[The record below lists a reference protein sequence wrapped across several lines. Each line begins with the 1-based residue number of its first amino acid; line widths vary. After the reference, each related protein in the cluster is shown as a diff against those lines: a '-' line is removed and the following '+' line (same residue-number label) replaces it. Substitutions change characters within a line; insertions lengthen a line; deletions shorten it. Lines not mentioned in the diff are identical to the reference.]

1 MTNSIP
7 QPGLT
12 SDRTLTNGRVLRGQE
27 YFVAD
32 TDETGLGAV
41 DAVPEA
47 GTPTSQWSEAWHY
60 LRRRPL
66 FWVSAIL
73 IVLAIA
79 IALFPGLFTSTD
91 PRECMLSRSLN
102 GPEDG
107 HIFGFDRQGCD
118 IYSRMIYGARAS
130 VTVGVLTTLIVTV
143 LGGLIGAIAGYFG
156 GIWDTLLSR
165 LTDIFFAV
173 PLVLAAIVVMSMFQ
187 DRRSIWMVVF
197 ALSMFGWT
205 QIARITRGA
214 VMGALA
220 PILTPPARDPNL
232 PHDLSPM
239 GMFWAADIVVKA
251 VMIGL
256 AIASVI
262 TWTVLVVKALELWG
276 ASATAQK
283 GIRRIQRAGSLDAAV
298 AASGNRR
305 DAVSRMIRQAAEE
318 YRRSEPALKIAGD
331 HGVKERV
338 ESQLERIEAVAGRRM
353 GRGTGVLATIG
364 STAPFVGLFGTVWG
378 IMNSF
383 IGISES
389 QTTNLAVVA
398 PGIAE
403 ALLATAIGL
412 VAAIPA
418 VVIYNVFA
426 RGITGYRLRLAN
438 AAAGVRQLVSRDL
451 DFRGLVAKEG

>member
-1 MTNSIP
+1 MTHLPLFRPGPALALALACLLAPLAQAQDAPTAPPQAQVQSQAEQPAAPAPLAAPPATTADPAASAPVAAP
-7 QPGLT
+7 QP
-12 SDRTLTNGRVLRGQE
+12 
-27 YFVAD
+27 
-32 TDETGLGAV
+32 
-41 DAVPEA
+41 AVPQPA
-47 GTPTSQWSEAWHY
+47 VSQPAEPA
-60 LRRRPL
+60 PL
-66 FWVSAIL
+66 AEFL
-73 IVLAIA
+73 
-79 IALFPGLFTSTD
+79 PQT
-91 PRECMLSRSLN
+91 M
-102 GPEDG
+102 
-107 HIFGFDRQGCD
+107 
-118 IYSRMIYGARAS
+118 
-130 VTVGVLTTLIVTV
+130 
-143 LGGLIGAIAGYFG
+143 
-156 GIWDTLLSR
+156 
-165 LTDIFFAV
+165 
-173 PLVLAAIVVMSMFQ
+173 Q
-187 DRRSIWMVVF
+187 D
-197 ALSMFGWT
+197 
-205 QIARITRGA
+205 
-214 VMGALA
+214 ALA

-389 QTTNLAVVA
+389 QTSNLAVVA